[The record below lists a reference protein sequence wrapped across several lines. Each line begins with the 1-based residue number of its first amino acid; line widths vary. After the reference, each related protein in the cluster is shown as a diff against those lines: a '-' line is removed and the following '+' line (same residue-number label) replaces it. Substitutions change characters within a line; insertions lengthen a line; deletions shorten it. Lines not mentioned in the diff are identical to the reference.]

1 MASIIQINGVW
12 FDPSGMDFG
21 RQSVSAPDAG
31 RDLTGLMHSMKIAE
45 KETITV
51 SWNYPRPEIVRSAL
65 QAVEAREYFPVR
77 YPDEKTGNYVTKTFY
92 VGDRSIST
100 ERWSSR
106 QKLYSKLSFKMIER

>member
-45 KETITV
+45 KETISLT
-51 SWNYPRPEIVRSAL
+51 WNYPRPEVVRSAL
-65 QAVEAREYFPVR
+65 TAVEASEYFSVR
-77 YPDEKTGNYVTKTFY
+77 YPDEKTGNWVTKTFY

-100 ERWSSR
+100 ERWSGK
-106 QKLYSKLSFKMIER
+106 QKLYRQLSFKLIER

>member
-45 KETITV
+45 KETITLT
-51 SWNYPRPEIVRSAL
+51 WNYPRPSVVQSAL
-65 QAVEAREYFPVR
+65 TAVEASEYFSVR
-77 YPDEKTGNYVTKTFY
+77 YPDEKTGSYVTKTFY

-100 ERWSSR
+100 ERWSSK
-106 QKLYSKLSFKMIER
+106 QKLYSKLSFKLIER

>member
-1 MASIIQINGVW
+1 MASIIQINGTW
-12 FDPSGMDFG
+12 FDPSDMDFG

-51 SWNYPRPEIVRSAL
+51 SWNYPRPEIVQSAL
-65 QAVEAREYFPVR
+65 TAVEQYEYFSVK

-100 ERWSSR
+100 ERWSSK
-106 QKLYSKLSFKMIER
+106 QKLYRKMSFKLIER